1 MLHATCFPIC
11 SQCARRLHR
20 NPRQLSH
27 QLIGQRRSSISF
39 VDSSPRLCSA
49 ARSCS
54 AYLLS
59 LASIFPGSRA
69 SLCRLR
75 SASHPSASFVPL
87 RSLLPCFFACPAS
100 IAFVFSFSRLFIVL
114 LIPPA
119 CLPRDLLPPLP
130 VLSGFLFSPAV
141 CFPYALFLF
150 FLFLALSLFLFRK
163 LNSHMRGFGNDLS
176 RPLQLPFLGAFPGA
190 FVLLA
195 SSSSL
200 IHGSSRPPTFD
211 FSFCFWFALF
221 SPALRALSSRFH
233 FQVFLVLMFSAY
245 V

>member
-1 MLHATCFPIC
+1 MRPPTASEPAPVKPSVNRSKAIINFIC
-11 SQCARRLHR
+11 RFESQAL
-20 NPRQLSH
+20 LGSA
-27 QLIGQRRSSISF
+27 
-39 VDSSPRLCSA
+39 RLCSA

-54 AYLLS
+54 AYS
-59 LASIFPGSRA
+59 SVPFAPIFPRFPSFPLPSALRLAPLCVFRA
-69 SLCRLR
+69 SALFA
-75 SASHPSASFVPL
+75 SAS
-87 RSLLPCFFACPAS
+87 CFFACLAS
-100 IAFVFSFSRLFIVL
+100 IAFVFSFSRYLFIVL

-141 CFPYALFLF
+141 CFPCALFLF

-200 IHGSSRPPTFD
+200 IRGSSRPPTFD
-211 FSFCFWFALF
+211 FCFCF
-221 SPALRALSSRFH
+221 
-233 FQVFLVLMFSAY
+233 
-245 V
+245 